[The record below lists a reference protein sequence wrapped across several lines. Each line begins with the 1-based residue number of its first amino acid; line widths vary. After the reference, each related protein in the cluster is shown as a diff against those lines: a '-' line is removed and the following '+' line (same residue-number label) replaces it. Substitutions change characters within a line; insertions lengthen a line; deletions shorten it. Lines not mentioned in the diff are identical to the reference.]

1 MGGPRLLLL
10 KVIST
15 MVFSCAPS
23 EFTRIAKAL
32 LFTTS
37 VLVKKKKKK
46 EKLKSCNVLNCQDTI
61 VIRAMTNNNITFPVL
76 LLLGIM
82 RINSDHGGF
91 GGECK
96 QEKSSLKL
104 EGTIILLFLFQFS
117 LHRHWEIFLKSSFN
131 CYYFGPFHTTF

>member
-46 EKLKSCNVLNCQDTI
+46 GKAE
-61 VIRAMTNNNITFPVL
+61 
-76 LLLGIM
+76 
-82 RINSDHGGF
+82 
-91 GGECK
+91 
-96 QEKSSLKL
+96 
-104 EGTIILLFLFQFS
+104 ILQCSELS
-117 LHRHWEIFLKSSFN
+117 RHYSYQSN
-131 CYYFGPFHTTF
+131 DQ